1 MLKTA
6 ERMEHMPFSGIRV
19 VMEKATQ
26 MDARGEHVIHLEL
39 GRPDFDTPEIIKE
52 AAYRSLEK
60 GNVFYTSNYGSMEL
74 RTAVAKKLREEN
86 HIDYDPAEILITVG
100 VGEGTFDAFGA
111 YLEEGDEVL
120 IPDPVWL
127 NYIHVPQYFG
137 AKAVP
142 YTLKQE
148 NDYQIDIGELESKIT
163 NRTKMI
169 VIISPNNPTGGVLG
183 RDTLEKLADIAIRYN
198 LMVMSDEIYEKL
210 VFDGEKHVSIA
221 SLPGM
226 KERTITLNGFSK
238 AYSMTG
244 WRLGYMAAP
253 KDIIAASVRL
263 HQHINTC
270 ASSFVQEAGITALEK
285 AEPDVQRMLAEYQ
298 RRRDYVVKAI
308 NEIHGLSCN
317 TPKGAFYLFVNI
329 KELGKS
335 SMEMAEYLLEETK
348 VALVPGTAFGA
359 AGEGY
364 LRLSYAS
371 SYDNLVKACGRIRL
385 AVEKLRGQK

>member
-1 MLKTA
+1 MLTTA

-39 GRPDFDTPEIIKE
+39 GRPDFDTPQVIKE
-52 AAYRSLEK
+52 AAYKSLEN

-74 RTAVAKKLREEN
+74 RTAVAEKLRVEN
-86 HIDYDPAEILITVG
+86 NIHYDPSEILITVG
-100 VGEGTFDAFGA
+100 VGEGTFNAFGA

-127 NYIHVPQYFG
+127 NYIHVPEYFG

-148 NDYQIDIGELESKIT
+148 NDYQIDMEELESKIT
-163 NRTKMI
+163 DRTKMV

-183 RDTLEKLADIAIRYN
+183 RETLEKLADIAIRHDLY
-198 LMVMSDEIYEKL
+198 VISDEIYEKL
-210 VFDGEKHVSIA
+210 IFDGEKHISIA

-253 KDIIAASVRL
+253 KDIISASVRL

-270 ASSFVQEAGITALEK
+270 ASSFVQEAGITALK
-285 AEPDVQRMLAEYQ
+285 QAGPDVQKMLAEYQ
-298 RRRDYVVKAI
+298 RRRDYVVEAI
-308 NEIHGLSCN
+308 NQIDGLSCN
-317 TPKGAFYLFVNI
+317 KPKGAFYLFINI

-335 SMEMAEYLLEETK
+335 AMEMAEYFLEEAK
-348 VALVPGTAFGA
+348 VAMVPGTAFGA

-371 SYDNLVKACGRIRL
+371 SYENLVEACARIKA
-385 AVEKLRGQK
+385 AVEKLRSK

>member
-1 MLKTA
+1 MLTTA

-39 GRPDFDTPEIIKE
+39 GRPDFDTPQVIKE
-52 AAYRSLEK
+52 AAYKSLEK

-74 RTAVAKKLREEN
+74 RTAVAEKLRVEN
-86 HIDYDPAEILITVG
+86 NIHYDPSEILITVG
-100 VGEGTFDAFGA
+100 VGEGTFNAFGA

-127 NYIHVPQYFG
+127 NYIHVPEYFG

-148 NDYQIDIGELESKIT
+148 NDYQIDMEELESKIT
-163 NRTKMI
+163 DRTKMV

-183 RDTLEKLADIAIRYN
+183 RETLEKLADIAIRHDLY
-198 LMVMSDEIYEKL
+198 VISDEIYEKL
-210 VFDGEKHVSIA
+210 IFDGEKHISIA

-253 KDIIAASVRL
+253 KDIISASVRL

-270 ASSFVQEAGITALEK
+270 ASSFVQEAGITALK
-285 AEPDVQRMLAEYQ
+285 QAGPDVQKMLAEYQ
-298 RRRDYVVKAI
+298 RRRDYVVEAI
-308 NEIHGLSCN
+308 NQIDGLSCN
-317 TPKGAFYLFVNI
+317 KPKGAFYLFINI

-335 SMEMAEYLLEETK
+335 AMEMAEYFLEEAK
-348 VALVPGTAFGA
+348 VAMVPGTAFGA
-359 AGEGY
+359 TGEGICACPMQAAMKIWRS
-364 LRLSYAS
+364 LRTH
-371 SYDNLVKACGRIRL
+371 
-385 AVEKLRGQK
+385 